1 MVRARCAMRRAGRA
15 TEAASRGGVV
25 GAQLQTS
32 AASGLVLVPVIVIV
46 IVIVL
51 AAVLLPLLALLLQ
64 RLARGW
70 SGCRGSA
77 GR

>member
-1 MVRARCAMRRAGRA
+1 M
-15 TEAASRGGVV
+15 